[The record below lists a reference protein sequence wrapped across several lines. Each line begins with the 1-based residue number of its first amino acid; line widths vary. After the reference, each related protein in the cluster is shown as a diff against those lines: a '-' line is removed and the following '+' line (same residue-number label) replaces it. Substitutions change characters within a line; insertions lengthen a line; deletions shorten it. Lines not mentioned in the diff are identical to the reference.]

1 MDLVNRLAAAHETLA
16 KARGLTLAPTEVTD
30 EERADGAASWPL
42 RDDDLADLE
51 EIAGFSFSPTLRA
64 LLTTP
69 NALPEGEGFGIY
81 RVSEWSGSSIL
92 ERNRQVAEAREECDW
107 DLPKMLVLSH
117 DEDFRAVQEDG
128 TVVEVCGNEG
138 NVEATFGPLEAW
150 IDRYTDGILAYA
162 EAVVAAKDDSYA
174 VREAF
179 QDDPETEYL

>member
-16 KARGLTLAPTEVTD
+16 KARGLTLVPTEVTE
-30 EERADGAASWPL
+30 EERAAGASSWPL
-42 RDDDLADLE
+42 GDEEIATLE

-64 LLTTP
+64 LLTTAH
-69 NALPEGEGFGIY
+69 ALPEGEGFGIY
-81 RVSEWSGSSIL
+81 GVSEWSGSSIL
-92 ERNRQVAEAREECDW
+92 GRNREIAEARDDYDW
-107 DLPKMLVLSH
+107 DLPKLLVLSH
-117 DEDFRAVQEDG
+117 DEDFRAIQEDG

-150 IDRYTDGILAYA
+150 IERYTAGILAYA

-179 QDDPETEYL
+179 QEDPAIEYV